1 MLHNANKYC
10 KHPPQKASFE
20 NILAAK
26 HISAIFCSLL
36 SMLYSI
42 SQFVLI
48 HAIRLYSIT
57 VTLHFEFVF
66 ENSPTCL
73 VSWYIP
79 FQLCHRLEM
88 KPEKRSAGKNIVG
101 GVKKVSSLA
110 AKKQRPLRFKEGRR
124 GQSSSSS
131 DDEVL
136 ENKVLFLF

>member
-26 HISAIFCSLL
+26 HISAIFV
-36 SMLYSI
+36 LYFPCYT
-42 SQFVLI
+42 QLVNLYWFM
-48 HAIRLYSIT
+48 LYSIT
-57 VTLHFEFVF
+57 VTLHFGFVF

-88 KPEKRSAGKNIVG
+88 KPEKWSAGKNIVG

-136 ENKVLFLF
+136 EEKVEFLY